1 MGLRSF
7 FRSCLKADLFLSGR
21 GIDRD
26 GDVDQAEADTSFPGD
41 SHARDSRGT
50 PTLGSVQKCMDPRRE
65 PEMSSGPPQ
74 ASVLKS
80 SMAADLSETPVW
92 MPINEQILALDGKDL
107 YFCLDGAHSEVVLRV
122 VRGKPGT
129 DKEGM
134 CAVRISHNV
143 KGEEHPTGT
152 EPDVIV
158 ALELGQS
165 EYLNEE
171 AVSLISPNREERA
184 PIELE
189 LHLKFSE

>member
-1 MGLRSF
+1 M
-7 FRSCLKADLFLSGR
+7 
-21 GIDRD
+21 
-26 GDVDQAEADTSFPGD
+26 
-41 SHARDSRGT
+41 ART
-50 PTLGSVQKCMDPRRE
+50 
-65 PEMSSGPPQ
+65 
-74 ASVLKS
+74 
-80 SMAADLSETPVW
+80 
-92 MPINEQILALDGKDL
+92 AL
-107 YFCLDGAHSEVVLRV
+107 LRV

-134 CAVRISHNV
+134 CAVRISHDV

-171 AVSLISPNREERA
+171 AVPVIGPNREEQA

-189 LHLKFSE
+189 LRLKFPE